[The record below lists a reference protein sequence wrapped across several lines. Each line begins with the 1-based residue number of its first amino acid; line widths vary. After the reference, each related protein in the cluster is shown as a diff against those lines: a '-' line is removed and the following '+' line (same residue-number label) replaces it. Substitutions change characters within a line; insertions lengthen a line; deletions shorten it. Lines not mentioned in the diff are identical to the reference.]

1 MVSKT
6 KGVLKLKYL
15 FRLIYKSSGT
25 DDLDALSALKK
36 KALEEIN
43 VMNKNVFKSTFK

>member
-1 MVSKT
+1 MVLDLYGQVLVNIMVSKT

-25 DDLDALSALKK
+25 DDLDALSA
-36 KALEEIN
+36 
-43 VMNKNVFKSTFK
+43 